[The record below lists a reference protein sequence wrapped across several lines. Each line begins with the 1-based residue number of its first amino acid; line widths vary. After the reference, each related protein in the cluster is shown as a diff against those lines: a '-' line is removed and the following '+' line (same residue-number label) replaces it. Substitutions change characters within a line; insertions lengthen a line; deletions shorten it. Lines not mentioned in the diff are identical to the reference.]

1 MRYSLMIKCL
11 QKKCEAVKGTVLS
24 LSVCRR
30 TVKLLKVQ
38 SYDYVSA
45 EELWSYKVQSY
56 DYMSAE
62 EFWSYM
68 RYSLMIKCLQKNYEA
83 VKGTVL

>member
-1 MRYSLMIKCL
+1 MIKCL

-45 EELWSYKVQSY
+45 EEL
-56 DYMSAE
+56 
-62 EFWSYM
+62 
-68 RYSLMIKCLQKNYEA
+68 
-83 VKGTVL
+83 